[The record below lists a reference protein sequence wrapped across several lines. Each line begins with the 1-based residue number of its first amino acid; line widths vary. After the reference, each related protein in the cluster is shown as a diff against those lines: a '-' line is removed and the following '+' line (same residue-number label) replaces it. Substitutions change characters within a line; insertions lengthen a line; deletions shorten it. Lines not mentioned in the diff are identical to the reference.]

1 MMIRHHKELKEE
13 KQREDQQKIED
24 VEVIVSE
31 ESIIDEVKSGVV
43 NSKEIGLAEVLE
55 LGEGLIR
62 LNSDINLLIG

>member
-31 ESIIDEVKSGVV
+31 ESIIEEVKSGVV